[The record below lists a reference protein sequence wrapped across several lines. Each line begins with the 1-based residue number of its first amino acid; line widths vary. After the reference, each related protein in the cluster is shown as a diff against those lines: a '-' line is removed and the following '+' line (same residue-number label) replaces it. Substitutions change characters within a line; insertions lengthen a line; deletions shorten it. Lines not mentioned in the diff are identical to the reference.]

1 MIGDIAWGILPF
13 DRFESPWALLLLG
26 LVPLAVLVAWLRS
39 RRSRV
44 LYPGAG
50 LARLAGTSVR
60 TRLIHLPLLV
70 RACALALLVIALA
83 RPQDVQ
89 GLVRTTTEGIAMQL
103 VIDRSRSMTEGI
115 EIDGTNT
122 TRLEAVKQ
130 IAREFIAGN
139 GDDLAGRNGDM
150 IGVIAFGSFADTVC
164 PLVREHEALL
174 DLVSEVDVSPLQA
187 DQGTAIGEAVALAAA
202 RLREAE
208 KEIARGLDADAAKTG
223 EDITPDFTIKSK
235 AVILLTDGRSNRGE
249 IGPLAAADLCKQ
261 WGITLYTIG
270 IGGGSIEMRGMR
282 IPRSGMIDERTMTE
296 MAEMTGG
303 RFFMADNAEALRDI
317 YSVIDELETT
327 EIETSESVDYT
338 ERFTP
343 FAAAGLA
350 MIALEAL
357 LTATWLRRSL

>member
-1 MIGDIAWGILPF
+1 MSTLTDLLPF
-13 DRFESPWALLLLG
+13 DRFAMPWALTLLA
-26 LVPLAVLVAWLRS
+26 LVPVLAAIAWARS

-44 LYPGAG
+44 LFPGAG

-60 TRLIHLPLLV
+60 TRLLGLPLLI
-70 RACALALLVIALA
+70 RALALASLVVALA

-89 GLVRTTTEGIAMQL
+89 GLVRTTTDGIAMQL

-115 EIDGTNT
+115 AIDGQNT

-130 IAREFIAGN
+130 VAKEFIAGN
-139 GDDLAGRNGDM
+139 GDDLPGRPGDM
-150 IGVIAFGSFADTVC
+150 IGVIAFGSYADTVC

-174 DLVSEVDVSPLQA
+174 ELVSGVDVSPLQA

-208 KEIARGLDADAAKTG
+208 QEIARGLGDGDTEK
-223 EDITPDFTIKSK
+223 DPDFSIKSK
-235 AVILLTDGRSNRGE
+235 AIVLLTDGRNNRGE
-249 IGPLAAADLCKQ
+249 IGPIAAAELCRD

-270 IGGGSIEMRGMR
+270 IGGGAIEVRGLR
-282 IPRSGMIDERTMTE
+282 IPRSGSIDERTMSE
-296 MAEMTGG
+296 MAELTGG
-303 RFFMADNAEALRDI
+303 RFFLADDAEALREI
-317 YSVIDELETT
+317 YAVIDELETT

-343 FAAAGLA
+343 FAASGLA
-350 MIALEAL
+350 LLALGSVL
-357 LTATWLRRSL
+357 SSTWLRRSL